1 MRDDIPPELRE
12 PHDVGHRP
20 VQPRWWRV
28 ATAVIALVLIGML
41 VVAYTL

>member
-1 MRDDIPPELRE
+1 MSELPPELRG
-12 PHDVGHRP
+12 DDGGHRP

-28 ATAVIALVLIGML
+28 ASAVIALVLIAMV